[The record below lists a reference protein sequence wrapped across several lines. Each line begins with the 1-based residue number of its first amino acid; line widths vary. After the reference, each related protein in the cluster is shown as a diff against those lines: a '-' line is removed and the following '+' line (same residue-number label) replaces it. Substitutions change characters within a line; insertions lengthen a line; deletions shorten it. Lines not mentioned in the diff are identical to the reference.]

1 MKIRFQDWVR
11 MLLAIPVSLGIVAS
25 LLAVSVPLD
34 LDAAVL
40 VNASAFVFI
49 IVVSPYLTPH
59 LAE

>member
-25 LLAVSVPLD
+25 LLAASVPLD

-40 VNASAFVFI
+40 GNASAFVFI
-49 IVVSPYLTPH
+49 IVVSPYLTPY
-59 LAE
+59 LTE

>member
-1 MKIRFQDWVR
+1 MFQDCVK
-11 MLLAIPVSLGIVAS
+11 MLLAILVTLGIVAS

-40 VNASAFVFI
+40 GNASASAFVFI
-49 IVVSPYLTPH
+49 LVASPYLTPH

>member
-1 MKIRFQDWVR
+1 MKILFQDWVKL
-11 MLLAIPVSLGIVAS
+11 LLAILVSRGAVAS

-49 IVVSPYLTPH
+49 IVISAYLTPH